1 MLIDKNRCFAV
12 GEGGAEMARVGH
24 TSSSGGFVVT
34 PESRS
39 KLSKL
44 REMLDAT
51 EAEGG
56 SYSTE
61 DVRSD
66 VRKHLDRLRKNSP
79 ATPD

>member
-1 MLIDKNRCFAV
+1 M
-12 GEGGAEMARVGH
+12 
-24 TSSSGGFVVT
+24 T